1 MINTSLVDYIYDL
14 EKEKIVNREFRFG
27 QKIDLKQKSKE
38 YGVSITPIMQVF
50 NRLIA
55 DGLVTKE
62 LRKGCFIRKISIKE
76 IKELYDVRKIIEIE
90 SLKLFI
96 EVDRKKLDELLS
108 KANGLLKNNQEI
120 NHKSTK
126 KYIHFEKQFHQF
138 IVQNS
143 NNQIFFN
150 LYDSIF
156 PKIQISQ
163 NIGCIRNEEMKEHIK
178 IINNLLVSDFKKAIE
193 NLDAHIENC
202 KQKGV
207 IALEK
212 YFSNSDN
219 NISNYKNLHLNILSI
234 SSKK

>member
-1 MINTSLVDYIYDL
+1 MINTSLVDHIYDL
-14 EKEKIVNREFRFG
+14 EKEKIVNMELGFG

-38 YGVSITPIMQVF
+38 YEVSITPIMQVF

-62 LRKGCFIRKISIKE
+62 LRKGYFIRKISIKE
-76 IKELYDVRKIIEIE
+76 LEELYDVRKIIEIE
-90 SLKLFI
+90 SLKQFT

-108 KANGLLKNNQEI
+108 KANSLLKNNQEM
-120 NHKSTK
+120 NHKSSK
-126 KYIHFEKQFHQF
+126 RYIHFEKQFHQF

-143 NNQIFFN
+143 NNQTLFN

-178 IINNLLVSDFKKAIE
+178 IINNLLASDFKKAIE
-193 NLDAHIENC
+193 NLDTHIENC
-202 KQKGV
+202 KQKAV

-212 YFSNSDN
+212 YYSNSN
-219 NISNYKNLHLNILSI
+219 TI
-234 SSKK
+234 